1 MMNKQSRKTLS
12 DKTDKIMHFCQEQG
26 YTEEETAYACMLAAA
41 CLGGPENKR
50 ILMSFFA
57 HVVDENEE
65 REKG

>member
-1 MMNKQSRKTLS
+1 MMNKQFRKTLGE
-12 DKTDKIMHFCQEQG
+12 KTDKILQFCQEQD

-57 HVVDENEE
+57 HVVDGNEE
-65 REKG
+65 RTKG